1 LFLKTQTK
9 SKTDSMTQ
17 VSTNSFEYAIK
28 KRPKVHRSRQEILSK
43 VTAFRELTSLKQ
55 TPMSERQ
62 AAVMLEVPFS
72 TMHSWKTQDNNQEI
86 DPELTEFISTPAG
99 QKFLNRLLSSAHMA
113 IRYGHG
119 GVRSLQEFLQLS
131 QLNKF
136 VASSVGALHAFVVR
150 SEKQILTFGSNQEL
164 LLAQNLK
171 QKKITAALDEMYRGR
186 HPCLVAIEII
196 SGYILLE
203 KFTDNRTAETWAN
216 ELKPKLEK
224 LDVKLDQV
232 VSDLCGGI
240 RACAKA
246 LGAVHIPDI
255 FHGQQEITK
264 ATSAPLSS
272 QEETF
277 KMALDNAEQKLQK
290 AIKKHGRN
298 SKESEKA
305 QGVCNLRRIGYEAKK
320 ERRSKVRAAKKEL
333 GRINHPMNLET
344 GKLQTPDE
352 IKKKFHEQF
361 SIIGECAKEADLS
374 ASCIKRLAKARRAF
388 DAIWAYMAYF
398 LAFFATYV
406 EGLNLKPKQKQ
417 FFEEVAFPLS
427 YLNTI
432 WRRMSKM
439 EREKLEPLRMQLE
452 KEFEGGQYTDAEK
465 EEWMNRGRE
474 CTEKFQRSSSCVEGR
489 NGVLSLYHHRFCR
502 LNQRSCQVLTVVHN
516 FHLKRPDGRTAASR
530 FFGCEHANLFE
541 SLVKNVRIPGKPKK
555 QHHDLEIRQRGW
567 EERWAVEKRS
577 LVA

>member
-1 LFLKTQTK
+1 LFIEYTNEN
-9 SKTDSMTQ
+9 KTDSMTR
-17 VSTNSFEYAIK
+17 VSTNLLENATK
-28 KRPKVHRSRQEILSK
+28 KRPKVHRSRQEISSK
-43 VTAFRELTSLKQ
+43 VTAFQQLTSLKRNK
-55 TPMSERQ
+55 MSKRQ
-62 AAVMLEVPFS
+62 AAALLEVPFS
-72 TMHSWKTQDNNQEI
+72 TMHSWKIQENDQGI
-86 DPELTEFISTPAG
+86 DPELTEFISTPVG
-99 QKFLNRLLSSAHMA
+99 QKFLNRLVSSAHMS

-119 GVRSLQEFLQLS
+119 GIRGLQEFLQLS
-131 QLNKF
+131 QLNCF

-150 SEKQILTFGSNQEL
+150 FEEYILTFGANQEI

-171 QKKITAALDEMYRGR
+171 KRKITAGLDEMYRGH

-224 LDVKLDQV
+224 LDIQLDQV

-240 RACAKA
+240 RACAKQ
-246 LGAVHIPDI
+246 LGAVHSPDI

-272 QEETF
+272 QEEAF
-277 KMALDNAEQKLQK
+277 KTAVDDAEKKLQK
-290 AIKKHGRN
+290 AIKKHGGN
-298 SKESEKA
+298 SQESQKA
-305 QGVCNLRRIGYEAKK
+305 RGVYNLRRIGYEARK

-333 GRINHPMNLET
+333 GRIDHPINLET
-344 GKLQTPDE
+344 GKLQTSDE
-352 IKKKFHEQF
+352 VKKKFDEQF
-361 SIIGECAKEADLS
+361 AIIEECAKEADLS

-398 LAFFATYV
+398 LVFFAAYKWD
-406 EGLNLKPKQKQ
+406 LKLKPEQGR
-417 FFEEVAFPLS
+417 FFEEVVFPLS
-427 YLNTI
+427 YLLMI
-432 WRRMSKM
+432 WRRLPKKDRD
-439 EREKLEPLRMQLE
+439 ELQPLREQL
-452 KEFEGGQYTDAEK
+452 KKKFEEGPYPNREK
-465 EEWMNRGRE
+465 EEWMVKGRE
-474 CTEKFQRSSSCVEGR
+474 CAEKFQRSTSSVEGR

-516 FHLKRPDGRTAASR
+516 FHQRRSDGGTAASR

-541 SLVKNVRIPGKPKK
+541 SLVTNVSIPEKPKK
-555 QHHDLEIRQRGW
+555 QHHDLEIRQKGW
-567 EERWAVEKRS
+567 EERWATGKKR